1 MEGKGAP
8 GCCPAILT
16 MIRKLAAL
24 ILAVTMICCCNTV
37 SFAEAERP
45 AEKARHQIAPQT
57 LTVYISS
64 IDASFDADFYFMDG
78 VTDLP
83 WIDLES
89 ASGLLSGLAG
99 AWRSDEGYELQCAA
113 EGETVTLTRE
123 NGFSMVFDFAQN
135 KISCLDYNMFLHD
148 SSESSVLDLL
158 YMKGYNAAG
167 EAELFQR
174 NQNATFDRLG
184 SDVEFCLSDYSIE
197 MVFQDGRGYIPL
209 QTLGDLILTPA
220 FGLNT
225 FYNGKAV
232 FLANASLF
240 GNETEGYTPLGEYYY
255 SAEPCERSEALA
267 EFGYNELCLALDCLY
282 GLWEIHEISS
292 FSNLFW
298 QLGSET
304 PLKDRNASEADNALS
319 YFISCYLDDLHSG
332 FSGRSWMNAEQT
344 VPAYFGTMYNK
355 YLFHLQEYSDK
366 RSAILGEV
374 PVYTEVGNTAYV
386 TFDSF
391 EVTQEGGAYYDSL
404 QNGTLPNDTIG
415 EIIRAH
421 AAICREGSPIENVV
435 IDLSNNGGG
444 HVDAA
449 LFLLGWVLGDAPFCV
464 KDTFTGA
471 LSTASYRADTN
482 LDRVFDERD
491 VLTDKRLFCLISPV
505 SFSCG
510 NLVPAVFKY
519 SQRVTL
525 LGRTSGGGSCT
536 ILPMSTAWGTMFQ
549 ISSQRRMSFFKNG
562 SFYDIDQGVDPD
574 IYLTNIESYYDREK
588 LTEYIN
594 NLF

>member
-1 MEGKGAP
+1 LVL
-8 GCCPAILT
+8 AI
-16 MIRKLAAL
+16 
-24 ILAVTMICCCNTV
+24 TMICCCNTM
-37 SFAEAERP
+37 SFSEAESP
-45 AEKARHQIAPQT
+45 AEKTQHKIEQET
-57 LTVYISS
+57 LTVYIAT
-64 IDASFDADFYFMDG
+64 IEANFDMEFYFIDG
-78 VTDLP
+78 VKDLP
-83 WIDLES
+83 WIDIES
-89 ASGLLSGLAG
+89 ASGLMAGLANV
-99 AWRSDEGYELQCAA
+99 WRSDEGYELYYAT
-113 EGETVTLTRE
+113 EGKTVTLTRE
-123 NGFSMVFDFAQN
+123 NSFHMTFDFTEN

-148 SSESSVLDLL
+148 STNSSVLDLL
-158 YMKGYNAAG
+158 SMRGYNAAG
-167 EAELFQR
+167 EAQLFQR

-184 SDVEFCLSDYSIE
+184 NDVEFYLSDYSIE

-209 QTLGDLILTPA
+209 QTLGDLILTPGY
-220 FGLNT
+220 GLNT

-232 FLANASLF
+232 FIANAELF

-282 GLWEIHEISS
+282 GLKEIHEIDS
-292 FSNLFW
+292 FDNLFW
-298 QLGSET
+298 QLGSKQL
-304 PLKDRNASEADNALS
+304 LKDRKASEADEALAF
-319 YFISCYLDDLHSG
+319 FINCYLDDLHSG
-332 FSGRSWMNAEQT
+332 FNGRSWMNTEKT
-344 VPAYFGTMYNK
+344 VPVYTGTMYNK
-355 YLFHLQEYSDK
+355 YALHFQEYNNI
-366 RSAILGEV
+366 RSGILGEV
-374 PVYTEVGNTAYV
+374 PFYTEVGNTAYI

-391 EVTQEGGAYYDSL
+391 DAAQEGEAYYDGL
-404 QNGTLPNDTIG
+404 KNGTIPGDTIG
-415 EIIRAH
+415 EIIKAH
-421 AAICREGSPIENVV
+421 AAIHREGSPIENVV
-435 IDLSNNGGG
+435 IDLSYNGGG
-444 HVDAA
+444 YVDAA

-471 LSTASYRADTN
+471 LSTATYRADTN
-482 LDRVFDERD
+482 LDRIFDERD
-491 VLTDKRLFCLISPV
+491 VLTDKRIFCLVSPV

-519 SQRVTL
+519 SQQVTL

-574 IYLTNIESYYDREK
+574 IYLTKIESYYDREK

>member
-1 MEGKGAP
+1 MKGAP
-8 GCCPAILT
+8 DGLSGNWAMKKKLTAWVLAI
-16 MIRKLAAL
+16 MI
-24 ILAVTMICCCNTV
+24 ICCTTV
-37 SFAEAERP
+37 AFPEAASP
-45 AEKARHQIAPQT
+45 AEKTQHKIEPIT
-57 LTVYISS
+57 LTVYISTLEANL
-64 IDASFDADFYFMDG
+64 DMVFYLMDG
-78 VTDLP
+78 VTDLL
-83 WIDLES
+83 WVDLDS
-89 ASGLLSGLAG
+89 ACGLVSGLGQVWRNDKGFELSYAV
-99 AWRSDEGYELQCAA
+99 EGK
-113 EGETVTLTRE
+113 TVTLTRE
-123 NGFSMVFDFAQN
+123 NSFHMTFDFEEN
-135 KISCLDYNMFLHD
+135 KISCLDYNLFLHD
-148 SSESSVLDLL
+148 STDTSALDLL

-184 SDVEFCLSDYSIE
+184 SDVEFCLSDYAIE
-197 MVFQDGRGYIPL
+197 MVFQDGCGYIPL

-232 FLANASLF
+232 FIANASLF

-255 SAEPCERSEALA
+255 SAEPCERSETLA

-282 GLWEIHEISS
+282 GLWEIHEIDS

-298 QLGSET
+298 QLGSVT
-304 PLKDRNASEADNALS
+304 PLKDRNASEADKALS
-319 YFISCYLDDLHSG
+319 FFINCYLDDLHSG
-332 FSGRSWMNAEQT
+332 FNGRSWMNAEKT

-355 YLFHLQEYSDK
+355 YLFHLQEYSSI
-366 RSAILGEV
+366 RNRILGEV
-374 PVYTEVGNTAYV
+374 PVYTEVGNTAYI

-391 EVTQEGGAYYDSL
+391 DVTQEGGVYYESL
-404 QNGTLPNDTIG
+404 KNGTLPDDTIG
-415 EIIRAH
+415 QIIKAH

-444 HVDAA
+444 HVDAG

-471 LSTASYRADTN
+471 LSTATYRADTN

-491 VLTDKRLFCLISPV
+491 VLTDKRIFCLISPV

-574 IYLTNIESYYDREK
+574 IYLTKIENFYDREK